1 MQEKMT
7 IRKKKGE
14 TMDINI
20 KVKCTYEVDC
30 DFENVPE
37 EIAQKLLDMDE
48 VKEGSDVFDW
58 LSDHIKEGDASD
70 WEYDVWNVEEI

>member
-1 MQEKMT
+1 
-7 IRKKKGE
+7 
-14 TMDINI
+14 MDIRIN
-20 KVKCTYEVDC
+20 VKCTYEVDC